1 MDMVGHDHKRV
12 KFGGISTA
20 IVDEAGGH
28 QVSNLGLRERV
39 DEVEAGGGDE
49 DDVAFFAE
57 VLIVFVV

>member
-1 MDMVGHDHKRV
+1 MHMVGHDYKRV
-12 KFGGISTA
+12 KFGGISKA

-39 DEVEAGGGDE
+39 DEVEACGGDE
-49 DDVAFFAE
+49 DDVAFFAP